1 MDKPIKLLFLTA
13 VLLCTCGGMSGQGM
27 RALPSADFLRP
38 TAEPVSPGD
47 IEQAISFARGM
58 LGRSY
63 RCLQEGRMM
72 DCSGFVSYVWSK
84 QQLELPRSPAGI
96 AAVVDRIAYEDIQK
110 GDLLFF
116 KGRDLSSGR
125 IGHVSMV
132 VDCQGGRIKMIHSC
146 NRGIIVDDY
155 PMSYYRDRYLFAGR
169 LVRPATFGGVASEV
183 VAPHAPESASLES
196 KTSVLE
202 DVEAEEEG
210 LKEIIS
216 VIGVGDIMLGTNYPS
231 AAYLPPN
238 DGRDI
243 LKPVK
248 SILMDADLTFGNLE
262 GVLLTG
268 SGPVKKCS
276 NPSICYAFKSPD
288 HYAGYLKD
296 AGFDVLSIANN
307 HVGDFGDV
315 GRKNTMKVLESTGI
329 HYAGLLSKP
338 YTVFTHNGVKY
349 GFCAFAPNTGTASIN
364 DYESAKATIK
374 HLNSVSDIVIVSF
387 HGGAEGAQ
395 YRNINRKRE
404 IFLGEN
410 RGNPY
415 EFARLAIDAGADIVF
430 GHGPHVTR
438 AIDLYKGRFIAYSL
452 GNFATYGRFSL
463 SGSSGVAPIIKVSV
477 NRQGEFQG
485 AEITSIVQ
493 PGKGGPVVDKEHKAL
508 KEIKALTRQDIPECP
523 LDIRPDGK
531 ILLKQ

>member
-1 MDKPIKLLFLTA
+1 MDVPIRLLFLSAIAAFSWTG
-13 VLLCTCGGMSGQGM
+13 LPGQGM
-27 RALPSADFLRP
+27 RALSWANNPVVSS
-38 TAEPVSPGD
+38 EPVGSR
-47 IEQAISFARGM
+47 EVEEAIAFAKRM
-58 LGRSY
+58 LGRPY
-63 RCLQEGRMM
+63 RCQQEGRMM
-72 DCSGFVSYVWSK
+72 DCSGFISYVWSK
-84 QQLELPRSPAGI
+84 QHLELPRSPSGI
-96 AAVVDRIAYEDIQK
+96 AGVVDRIAYEDIQR

-116 KGRDLSSGR
+116 KGRDHSSGK

-132 VDCQGGRIKMIHSC
+132 LECQDGRIKMIHSC
-146 NRGIIVDDY
+146 NRGIVIDEY
-155 PMSYYRDRYLFAGR
+155 PMAYYRDRYLFAGR
-169 LVRPATFGGVASEV
+169 LTRTGAITGAVSDGILKPFEDGPSEGAS
-183 VAPHAPESASLES
+183 A
-196 KTSVLE
+196 
-202 DVEAEEEG
+202 

-231 AAYLPPN
+231 REYLPPN
-238 DGRDI
+238 DGKDI
-243 LKPVK
+243 LAPVK
-248 SILMDADLTFGNLE
+248 SILSDADLTFGNLE

-315 GRKNTMKVLESTGI
+315 GRKNTMRVLENTGI

-338 YTVFTHNGVKY
+338 YTVFTHNGIKF

-364 DYESAKATIK
+364 DYETAKATIK
-374 HLNSVSDIVIVSF
+374 HLNSVSDIVVVSF

-430 GHGPHVTR
+430 GHGPHITR

-463 SGSSGVAPIIKVSV
+463 SGSSGVAPIVKVNI
-477 NRQGEFQG
+477 NRQGEFQS
-485 AEITSIVQ
+485 AEITSIKQ
-493 PGKGGPVVDKEHKAL
+493 PGKGGPVVDNEQKAL
-508 KEIKALTRQDIPECP
+508 KEIIELTRQDIPECR

-531 ILLKQ
+531 VLLKK